1 MDFNHYE
8 HCDRRQDSP
17 GTEDV
22 SEIDPLIPLDL
33 DPEVQERKLLRKLDK
48 RILPIL
54 CLLYLFAY
62 LDRSN
67 LGNARLQGLPGDVL
81 GGDPTGVL
89 FDWVNSAFFFTYI
102 LLQVPF
108 TVVSKY
114 YNPRIWIGCSA
125 IFWGICSTSMAV
137 THTFTGLMIARL
149 GLGTFEAAFGGSV
162 VLYFSFYYTKAE
174 CGTRIAYWFGF
185 AAVAGAF
192 GGLIAYGIQH
202 VKVSIANWRLLFL
215 LEGTPTILLGLLC
228 LFMLP
233 DRPESTQFLTAAER
247 KIAIRRMNRGT
258 SGDFGAVVHQ
268 SHVIAAFQDWRAS
281 PSICIFIYVG
291 GVIYFGL
298 NCALASL
305 SAFLPTIIGT
315 MGHENAMAQLMTVPP
330 YAMAGF
336 VLMATSYSSDRLQ
349 IRGPLLVCTSGIGG
363 LGYMILLGATR
374 QQDVRYAATFL
385 ITSGTYSS
393 IGLMTAWFSHNL
405 GSETKRAAGIPL
417 YGAIGQIGAILG
429 SHLYPLTEGPAYTNG
444 FTVSASLLFLAA
456 LCALLLS
463 VSFRLDNMQR
473 DQQYG
478 KPDPDGMVDTSEL
491 ADKAPGFRYIP

>member
-1 MDFNHYE
+1 MDLDHHDYE
-8 HCDRRQDSP
+8 HCDRTQDH
-17 GTEDV
+17 GIEGV
-22 SEIDPLIPLDL
+22 SEIDLLIPLDE
-33 DPEVQERKLLRKLDK
+33 DSEAQERRLLRKLDK

-102 LLQVPF
+102 LLQIPF
-108 TVVSKY
+108 TVLSKY

-125 IFWGICSTSMAV
+125 ILWGISSTSMA
-137 THTFTGLMIARL
+137 TAHTFTGLIIARL
-149 GLGTFEAAFGGSV
+149 GLGTFEAAFGGAV

-228 LFMLP
+228 LSLLP

-247 KIAIRRMNRGT
+247 KIAISRMNRGT
-258 SGDFGAVVHQ
+258 SGDFGAVVRR
-268 SHVIAAFQDWRAS
+268 SHVIAAFQDWR
-281 PSICIFIYVG
+281 IYVG

-330 YAMAGF
+330 YALAGF
-336 VLMATSYSSDRLQ
+336 VLMVTSYASDRLQ
-349 IRGPLLVCTSGIGG
+349 IRGPLLVCTSTIGG
-363 LGYMILLGATR
+363 L
-374 QQDVRYAATFL
+374 DVRYGATFL

-393 IGLMTAWFSHNL
+393 IGLVNAWYSHNL

-417 YGAIGQIGAILG
+417 YGAIGQIGGILG
-429 SHLYPLTEGPAYTNG
+429 SHLYPLTEGPAYTH
-444 FTVSASLLFLAA
+444 TATSCHVDELTSVSAFLLFLAA

-478 KPDPDGMVDTSEL
+478 KPDPDDMVDTSEL
-491 ADKAPGFRYIP
+491 ADKAPGFRYVP

>member
-1 MDFNHYE
+1 MDFDQYE
-8 HCDRRQDSP
+8 HCDRRQDSSCIE
-17 GTEDV
+17 GV
-22 SEIDPLIPLDL
+22 SEIDLLIPPDL
-33 DPEVQERKLLRKLDK
+33 DSQERRLLRKLDG

-67 LGNARLQGLPGDVL
+67 LGNARLQGLPQDVL

-102 LLQVPF
+102 LLQIPF
-108 TVVSKY
+108 TVLSKY

-125 IFWGICSTSMAV
+125 ILWGICSTSMA
-137 THTFTGLMIARL
+137 TAHTFTGLMIARL
-149 GLGTFEAAFGGSV
+149 GLGTFEAAFGGAV

-192 GGLIAYGIQH
+192 GGLVAHGIQH
-202 VKVSIANWRLLFL
+202 VKAPIANWRLLFL
-215 LEGTPTILLGLLC
+215 LEGTPTILLGLFC

-247 KIAIRRMNRGT
+247 KIAISRMNRGT
-258 SGDFGAVVHQ
+258 SGDFGAVVRR
-268 SHVIAAFQDWRAS
+268 SHVIAAFQDWR
-281 PSICIFIYVG
+281 IYVG

-336 VLMATSYSSDRLQ
+336 VLMVASYSSDRLQ
-349 IRGPLLVCTSGIGG
+349 IRGPLLVCTSAIGG
-363 LGYMILLGATR
+363 LGYMILLGATH
-374 QQDVRYAATFL
+374 QQDLRYGATFL
-385 ITSGTYSS
+385 VTSGTYAS
-393 IGLMTAWFSHNL
+393 IGLMNAWSTNL

-417 YGAIGQIGAILG
+417 YGAIGQCGGILG
-429 SHLYPLTEGPAYTNG
+429 SHLYPLTEGPAYTS
-444 FTVSASLLFLAA
+444 VSASLLFLAA

-478 KPDPDGMVDTSEL
+478 KPDPNDMVDTSEL
-491 ADKAPGFRYIP
+491 ADKAPGFRYVP